1 MNFEEQAITI
11 EETEKEKGTSTWG
24 KAGISGHSS
33 PWAISAGRLA
43 R

>member
-11 EETEKEKGTSTWG
+11 EETEKEKGTSTW
-24 KAGISGHSS
+24 KKGISGHSS